1 MASYYI
7 DAGSSDRPN
16 RGGPKRK
23 VTIRNITNEDRTI
36 TVITTTETTT
46 LGASNERVTTTE
58 VDTKHMPS
66 LPIVKRDRVTTD
78 DGVTGWK
85 KATTV
90 VVPGG
95 RREITVESP
104 NGEKETKVIES
115 RGEKILPRAET
126 TTTTTTATANGPA
139 EVPPSWSSYSWDSI
153 LKRLSHHADVMPH
166 KTAISFLQT
175 SANGA
180 PTVSSSITY
189 QKLHHAVEYLACRL
203 LPPEVGDGANPMKK
217 TTPLVRNTQKTGR
230 PPLARGDR
238 VLLVYPPCSPH
249 FILTFLA
256 CIRAGLVAVPVYP
269 PHPDRKESVS
279 AFVGIA
285 RGCGARAALTN
296 GEYAQAKRLGSMKS
310 AFAAKINVRG
320 RERRGGGG
328 EDDVVAP
335 TWPEELIWVVT
346 DGEPLQD
353 PPPIGS
359 YPRVEAHPEPHEV
372 AFIQYTSGSTSS
384 PKGVT
389 LTHSNLAHNLHIIT
403 SELKASVETRV
414 VSWLP
419 QYHDMGLI
427 GSLVGVIYC
436 GGSGWYMSPIAF
448 LQRPMGWLEAV
459 SEYRGTHLQAPN
471 FAFGLTARKFNPDEY
486 HIRLGGGAT
495 ANSKGGK
502 KAKALDLSCLKHVVN
517 GAEPVT
523 EKSMEAFR
531 RAFSPFGLPDGVI
544 YPTYGLA
551 EHTVFVCSGGK
562 GAITVMKKELEEKNR
577 AIVVEETES
586 TKRQGILHFVG
597 CGFPSSQNVDVQ
609 IVDPVRGVSLPDGT
623 VGEIWIDSPSK
634 AVGYYGKSAKETKAD
649 FHAFLEGDE
658 EAPIGSG
665 GYLRSGDLGFL
676 HEGQLYIC
684 GRIKD
689 LIIVGGRNHYPQ
701 DIEATAEDVA
711 SEHVRPGC
719 SAAFSTAVESG
730 DMGVYLEVVIAMEL
744 KEPLP
749 KMNECESI
757 VDSIRTEILKEHSLS
772 LSCVVLVKQKTM
784 SKTTSGKIQRSKAHQ
799 EFLGKR
805 LQEVYRKEFSTGGVS
820 KSDDFRINENGGDV
834 SSSGH
839 INIAEVKE
847 DCDVA
852 DSGDME
858 MIDIKAGK
866 QSKPNPGES
875 PTTADGVV
883 DRPGVS
889 SASRKDLT
897 PTEIRVLDKR
907 EIRNMLLDSISQ
919 LANIDKAAI
928 KDGSPLNCLM
938 DSVTLAQLKGLL
950 EGLYA
955 VKPMSDAYLFQ
966 DSTTLGKLVE
976 IVKVGAANDD
986 SDERQVVGASAVGG
1000 GPGCCGCT
1008 VM

>member
-1 MASYYI
+1 MASYI

-16 RGGPKRK
+16 HGGPKRK

-46 LGASNERVTTTE
+46 IGASNERITTTD

-66 LPIVKRDRVTTD
+66 LPIVKRDRITTE

-85 KATTV
+85 KTTTV
-90 VVPGG
+90 VLPGG
-95 RREITVESP
+95 QREITVEYP
-104 NGEKETKVIES
+104 NGEKETKVTE
-115 RGEKILPRAET
+115 PRPKADT
-126 TTTTTTATANGPA
+126 TTTTVTMANGTA

-153 LKRLSHHADVMPH
+153 LKRLSHHADVVPH

-175 SANGA
+175 SGNCT

-189 QKLHHAVEYLACRL
+189 QTLYLAVEYLAYRL
-203 LPPEVGDGANPMKK
+203 LPPEVGDGANPKK
-217 TTPLVRNTQKTGR
+217 TTPLIHNTQKAGR
-230 PPLARGDR
+230 QPLARGDR

-269 PHPDRKESVS
+269 PHPDRGESVS

-310 AFAAKINVRG
+310 AFAAKIKTRG
-320 RERRGGGG
+320 RESRGGGG
-328 EDDVVAP
+328 KDDAVAP

-346 DGEPLQD
+346 DGEPLHD

-372 AFIQYTSGSTSS
+372 AFIQHTSGSTTS

-486 HIRLGGGAT
+486 HNLLGGGAK
-495 ANSKGGK
+495 ANNKGAK

-562 GAITVMKKELEEKNR
+562 GTITVMKKELEEENK

-597 CGFPSSQNVDVQ
+597 CGFPSSQNVDVR
-609 IVDPVRGVSLPDGT
+609 IVNPIRGVSLPDGT
-623 VGEIWIDSPSK
+623 VGEIWINSPSK
-634 AVGYYGKSAKETKAD
+634 AVGYYGKSTRENNAD
-649 FHAFLEGDE
+649 FCAFLEGDE
-658 EAPIGSG
+658 EASIGSG

-676 HEGQLYIC
+676 HGEQLYIC

-689 LIIVGGRNHYPQ
+689 LIIVAGRNHYPH
-701 DIEATAEDVA
+701 DIESTAEDVA
-711 SEHVRPGC
+711 SGHVRPGC

-730 DMGVYLEVVIAMEL
+730 DMGDYLELVLVMEL

-749 KMNECESI
+749 KVNECESI

-784 SKTTSGKIQRSKAHQ
+784 PKTTSGKIQRSKAHQ
-799 EFLGKR
+799 DFLGKR
-805 LQEVYRKEFSTGGVS
+805 LQEVYRKEFSICDVS
-820 KSDDFRINENGGDV
+820 KYGDFGIKENGGDV
-834 SSSGH
+834 TSSGH
-839 INIAEVKE
+839 IDIAEVKE

-852 DSGDME
+852 DTGDME
-858 MIDIKAGK
+858 MIDIKEGK
-866 QSKPNPGES
+866 QSKPNPGKGMA
-875 PTTADGVV
+875 TADGVA
-883 DRPGVS
+883 DRHGVS
-889 SASRKDLT
+889 SASRKNVT
-897 PTEIRVLDKR
+897 PAEIRVLDKR

-919 LANIDKAAI
+919 LASIDKAAI

-938 DSVTLAQLKGLL
+938 DSVTVAQLKGLL
-950 EGLYA
+950 EGQYA

-966 DSTTLGKLVE
+966 DSTTVRKLVE
-976 IVKVGAANDD
+976 IVKIGAANDD
-986 SDERQVVGASAVGG
+986 SGEGQVVGASTVGG